1 MNEQERVLSRVRRA
15 IWNEF
20 PLSQAADIIEAIER
34 EFTKVS
40 GPSGPD
46 GRGGFLN
53 AEVNLNGG

>member
-1 MNEQERVLSRVRRA
+1 VTEQERVLSRVRRA

-40 GPSGPD
+40 GPTGPD
-46 GRGGFLN
+46 GRGGISN
-53 AEVNLNGG
+53 AEVQI